1 MGQKRGLGRGL
12 EALFTYSEEEYEKA
26 RGGLSVADLEV
37 SGATT
42 TELPLDKIIAN
53 PDQPRKVF
61 NDVAMSDLVSSV
73 RVHGVITP
81 IVVVKQGEHFMIIA
95 GERRFRASKKAGLKN
110 IPAVVREYTPQ
121 QVKELSLIE
130 NLQREDLNP
139 IETANALRQLMD
151 EFNLTQ
157 EVVADRVGKSRSAVA
172 NTLRLLTLSN
182 PIMELVA
189 EGRLSEGHARC
200 LCNHRLTEAVQCSL
214 ASEALDGKM
223 TVREFEARVK
233 AYFAPPPPTQPPKP
247 ALPPQSIEL
256 RDLVDRM
263 RRVFGTK
270 VSVIGGDNKGRLVID
285 YFTRDDLDRVAEFV
299 EILEG
304 IAKKA

>member
-1 MGQKRGLGRGL
+1 MQKRGLGRGL
-12 EALFTYSEEEYEKA
+12 EALFTNSEEEYEKA
-26 RGGLSVADLEV
+26 RSSVSIADLEV

-42 TELPLDKIIAN
+42 TELPLDKIVAN

-81 IVVVKQGEHFMIIA
+81 IVVVKQDDLHMIIA
-95 GERRFRASKKAGLKN
+95 GERRWRASKKAGLKT

-157 EVVADRVGKSRSAVA
+157 EAVADRVGKSRSAVA
-172 NTLRLLTLSN
+172 NTLRLLTLSI
-182 PIMELVA
+182 PVIDLVA
-189 EGRLSEGHARC
+189 TGRLTEGHARC
-200 LCNHRLTEAVQCSL
+200 LAGQKVSDAEQFSL
-214 ASEALDGKM
+214 ASEATDGKM
-223 TVREFEARVK
+223 TVREFESRVK
-233 AYFAPPPPTQPPKP
+233 AYFAPPPSAQSQKPPP
-247 ALPPQSIEL
+247 PPQSLEL
-256 RDLVDRM
+256 RDLIDRM
-263 RRVFGTK
+263 RRIFGTK
-270 VSVIGGDNKGRLVID
+270 VTVLGNDNKGRLVID
-285 YFTRDDLDRVAEFV
+285 YFTRDDLDRIAELV

-304 IAKKA
+304 IKGK